1 MLVVALH
8 ILGFIAN
15 MIAKLPDSITVR
27 KFSLL
32 TSKGENVFHK
42 QFSRRRLAESSVDKL
57 IFKFTVSKKKFKF
70 EFERRYSIFAPG
82 ATIKMTGRVS

>member
-8 ILGFIAN
+8 VFGLTC
-15 MIAKLPDSITVR
+15 IAKLPESITVR

-32 TSKGENVFHK
+32 TSKGENVFDNN
-42 QFSRRRLAESSVDKL
+42 FARRRLSDNSVDKL
-57 IFKFTVSKKKFKF
+57 VFKFSALDEQFEF
-70 EFERRYSIFAPG
+70 EFERRYPIFAPG